1 MPTATLPSPRCLLCV
16 FAPRAMFILQSA
28 MALAVAACAHPS
40 PVASPAASPT
50 ASRPEPSPPPP
61 PDEPAPKPLLSIDWK
76 AVHLATD
83 EDAVA
88 LWRQIAPTGA
98 DWELRIGELPDEDEL
113 LRRLAF
119 AVLRGGNFACKPRLA
134 EPSEPISCTSMWT
147 LSAAEDSTFDD
158 PCLRRELALWALDRL
173 DDEDVPS
180 LQRELLAIASLP
192 PPEEELLRE
201 AFQIV
206 PAGRDDLLLPMLE
219 AAVAAGQGAIA
230 DEFFTELA
238 PAQLESSAL
247 KLHSNSAILSLD
259 PSQSRPAFLAAIAD
273 RKLLPAT
280 RITAID
286 DLFSEGD
293 GRLKKD
299 LRAVLLTAL
308 KDPSCE
314 VAAAAARTLVVAG
327 ERRFAP
333 KPQAATIP
341 AALRNLCVSTAY
353 SQDAPIDSSLSRL
366 VSKRGLQIYDHSAIT
381 AEPGQP
387 TEEVILPAELVAL
400 PFLDELAPALERCS
414 PTPASAGRPASPL
427 AFTCQGEGLRFE
439 LTFEPDR
446 TLRRIERFASPST
459 CSP

>member
-1 MPTATLPSPRCLLCV
+1 MPTATLPSPRCLFSV
-16 FAPRAMFILQSA
+16 IAPHATFLLRSA
-28 MALAVAACAHPS
+28 MALAIAACAHPS
-40 PVASPAASPT
+40 PVAPPVSQPVAPRT
-50 ASRPEPSPPPP
+50 EPPPSP

-76 AVHLATD
+76 SVHLATD

-98 DWELRIGELPDEDEL
+98 DWVLRVSEIPDDDDL
-113 LRRLAF
+113 LRRLSV
-119 AVLRGGNFACKPRLA
+119 AVLRGGNFACKPGPVD
-134 EPSEPISCTSMWT
+134 PSEPAGCSPS
-147 LSAAEDSTFDD
+147 LALFAAEDSTFDD
-158 PCLRRELALWALDRL
+158 PCLRRELALWSLDRL
-173 DDEDVPS
+173 DEEAVP
-180 LQRELLAIASLP
+180 LLERALLSIASLP
-192 PPEEELLRE
+192 PPEEELVRE
-201 AFQIV
+201 AFEIV

-219 AAVAAGQGAIA
+219 AAIAAGQGDIA
-230 DEFFTELA
+230 DEFFDELS
-238 PAQLESSAL
+238 PAQLEISAL

-259 PSQSRPAFLAAIAD
+259 PSQSRAAFLSAIAD

-280 RITAID
+280 RVAAID
-286 DLFSEGD
+286 DLFSAGAV
-293 GRLKKD
+293 LKKD
-299 LRAVLLTAL
+299 LRAVLLAAL

-327 ERRFAP
+327 EPRFAP

-353 SQDAPIDSSLSRL
+353 SQDAPIDSSLRRL
-366 VSKRGLQIYDHSAIT
+366 VSRRGLQIYDHAAIT

-414 PTPASAGRPASPL
+414 PTPASPGRPASPFV
-427 AFTCQGEGLRFE
+427 FTCQGEGLRFE

-446 TLRRIERFASPST
+446 TLRRIERFAAPST